1 MKEINED
8 TTILEGR
15 SSGSIR
21 LLLMPIAISAL
32 LLAALLV
39 S

>member
-1 MKEINED
+1 MQEINED
-8 TTILEGR
+8 TTILERR

-32 LLAALLV
+32 LIVALLV

>member
-1 MKEINED
+1 MQEINED
-8 TTILEGR
+8 TTTLER
-15 SSGSIR
+15 HSSGSIR

>member
-1 MKEINED
+1 MKEINEN
-8 TTILEGR
+8 TTTFESR
-15 SSGSIR
+15 SNGSIR

-32 LLAALLV
+32 LFAALLI